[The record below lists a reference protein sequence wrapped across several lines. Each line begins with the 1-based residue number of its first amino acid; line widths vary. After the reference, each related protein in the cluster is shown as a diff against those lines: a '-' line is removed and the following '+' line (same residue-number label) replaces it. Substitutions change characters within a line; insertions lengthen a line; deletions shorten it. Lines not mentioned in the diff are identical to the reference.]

1 MQSVVSALTS
11 AETGLT
17 AAKIFGAVADL
28 VPYLV
33 MIIPVSIGIY
43 FLRRLV
49 KGTGKAKVKF

>member
-1 MQSVVSALTS
+1 MQSVVAALTNS
-11 AETGLT
+11 STGLS
-17 AAKIFGAVADL
+17 ADSILGAIADL

-43 FLRRLV
+43 FLRRLI